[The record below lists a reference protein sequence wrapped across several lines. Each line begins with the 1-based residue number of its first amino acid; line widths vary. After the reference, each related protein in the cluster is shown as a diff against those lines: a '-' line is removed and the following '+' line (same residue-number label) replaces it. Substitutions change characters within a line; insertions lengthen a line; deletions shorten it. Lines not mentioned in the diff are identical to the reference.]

1 MSVCHTSCLLKFGHQ
16 TLNCPS
22 IRYIVPAKIFPA
34 LPMCQK
40 NWFCGKVRLDDF
52 YLLLRSIAP
61 LGSILVSKESPR
73 AAVYSTWKIWLNF
86 ETILNGILKI
96 FKNVLEDG
104 FRKTKTETLK
114 VNFEKKKISNSLT
127 EKELCAPIM
136 LTSTSKISKNAGG
149 TGPSKDMAKKN
160 KLTIL
165 NPLKIILGEWITT

>member
-1 MSVCHTSCLLKFGHQ
+1 M
-16 TLNCPS
+16 
-22 IRYIVPAKIFPA
+22 
-34 LPMCQK
+34 
-40 NWFCGKVRLDDF
+40 
-52 YLLLRSIAP
+52 
-61 LGSILVSKESPR
+61 
-73 AAVYSTWKIWLNF
+73 
-86 ETILNGILKI
+86 KI

-104 FRKTKTETLK
+104 FQKTKTETLK

-165 NPLKIILGEWITT
+165 NPMKIILGEWITT